1 MSVYSLLPIHR
12 QPERVRSWCN
22 SLQATYPSG
31 RHYVRWIAGGVT
43 FVGILWFIVLPS
55 LFGHGQ
61 PMGPPFHDLGPPPSP
76 HHPLPLKSPLH
87 GSEVEVEDPPLR
99 LPQSHSSS
107 ARANAVRDAFL
118 HAYKGYTQY
127 AWGYDELRPKSGGRA
142 NTFNGWSITLLDA
155 LDTLWIMDLRD
166 QFYEAI
172 PAVANKSFLT
182 EDKFA
187 PFFETVIRALGGML
201 SAYALS
207 KEPILL
213 TRADDLG
220 KALLPVFNTTSGLP
234 MYAVNTATGATRK
247 SWSVDAFWAEV
258 TSCQLEYKYLAHLTG
273 RKSYF
278 DRSRQVHSLDRSII
292 SWISC
297 TTCPPLSIFTRLS
310 GPSRRVSPLIVCY
323 QLLYAFSIFNYM
335 GSAEKISVGAAAD
348 SGYEYFLKQY
358 LLTARA
364 EPRVREMYLK
374 SARAII
380 ENLFFLSPNRK
391 LLYVTDMSGRTVTR
405 TFEHLSCFLPGLFIL
420 GTKMIDMPPSDREL
434 HEWAAR
440 GLAYTCYV
448 SYADQPC
455 GLGPDE
461 MVMDPWLTNDG
472 SSGRWIDHVNAWKE
486 EGKPGGVPPGLHEP
500 PPVKGGGTRDYRI
513 KKNDYLLRPEVV
525 ESLYLMWRTTGDERW
540 RERGWEIFQAI
551 EKHTWTAYGFASLRG
566 VDRETPAKLDE
577 MPSYFLA
584 ETLKYLYL
592 LFVDEDIIS
601 LDRWVFNTEAHP
613 LPVFEWSQ
621 WEKVQYKIPL

>member
-1 MSVYSLLPIHR
+1 MSIYSLLPIHR

-22 SLQATYPSG
+22 SFQATYFTG

-43 FVGILWFIVLPS
+43 FIGVLWFIVLPS

-61 PMGPPFHDLGPPPSP
+61 HLGPPLHDFGPPPSRP
-76 HHPLPLKSPLH
+76 DHHHPVSLESPLH
-87 GSEVEVEDPPLR
+87 DAEDPPPR
-99 LPQSHSSS
+99 LPQSPSSS
-107 ARANAVRDAFL
+107 ARSDAVRDAFL

-142 NTFNGWSITLLDA
+142 NNFNGWSITLLDA

-172 PAVANKSFLT
+172 PMVASKSFLA

-187 PFFETVIRALGGML
+187 PFFETVIRALGGLL

-207 KEPILL
+207 REPIFL

-247 SWSVDAFWAEV
+247 GWNVDAFWAEV

-273 RKSYF
+273 RKDYF
-278 DRSRQVHSLDRSII
+278 DRVDHII
-292 SWISC
+292 NIMHNMSA
-297 TTCPPLSIFTRLS
+297 TTD
-310 GPSRRVSPLIVCY
+310 
-323 QLLYAFSIFNYM
+323 LYPTQWSVKEGKPTNK
-335 GSAEKISVGAAAD
+335 KISVGAAAD
-348 SGYEYFLKQY
+348 SGYEYLLKQY
-358 LLTARA
+358 LLTAHA

-374 SARAII
+374 SARAIV

-391 LLYVTDMSGRTVTR
+391 LLYVTDTNRRAVTR
-405 TFEHLSCFLPGLFIL
+405 TFEHLSCFLPGLFAL
-420 GTKMIDMPPSDREL
+420 GTKMIDMPPNDREL
-434 HEWAAR
+434 HEWAAQ

-455 GLGPDE
+455 GLGADE
-461 MVMDPWLTNDG
+461 MVMDPWLINDG
-472 SSGRWIDHVNAWKE
+472 SSGRWIDHVNAWIE
-486 EGKPGGVPPGLHEP
+486 EGRPGGVPPGLHEP

-551 EKHTWTAYGFASLRG
+551 EKHARTAYGFASLRG
-566 VDRETPAKLDE
+566 VDRETPEKLDE

-592 LFVDEDIIS
+592 LFLEEDIIP

-621 WEKVQYKIPL
+621 WEKVQYKIPF

>member
-1 MSVYSLLPIHR
+1 MSVYSLLPIYR

-22 SLQATYPSG
+22 SFQATYFTG

-43 FVGILWFIVLPS
+43 FIGILWFIVLPS

-61 PMGPPFHDLGPPPSP
+61 PMGAPFHGLGPPPSP
-76 HHPLPLKSPLH
+76 HHPAPLKSPLH
-87 GSEVEVEDPPLR
+87 GTEVGVEDPPLR
-99 LPQSHSSS
+99 LPQSPSSS
-107 ARANAVRDAFL
+107 ARADAVRDAFL

-172 PAVANKSFLT
+172 PTVANKSFLT

-187 PFFETVIRALGGML
+187 PFFETVIRALGGLL

-234 MYAVNTATGATRK
+234 MYAVNMATGATRK
-247 SWSVDAFWAEV
+247 SWSVDAFWAEM

-273 RKSYF
+273 RKDYF
-278 DRSRQVHSLDRSII
+278 DRVDHIMDIMHNMSATIDLYPTQWSIEEGKP
-292 SWISC
+292 
-297 TTCPPLSIFTRLS
+297 T
-310 GPSRRVSPLIVCY
+310 
-323 QLLYAFSIFNYM
+323 NK
-335 GSAEKISVGAAAD
+335 KISVGAAAD
-348 SGYEYFLKQY
+348 SGYEYLLKQY

-364 EPRVREMYLK
+364 EPRVGEMYLK

-391 LLYVTDMSGRTVTR
+391 LLYVTDMNRRTVTR
-405 TFEHLSCFLPGLFIL
+405 TFEHLSCFLPGLFTL

-500 PPVKGGGTRDYRI
+500 PPVKGGGIRDYRI

-551 EKHTWTAYGFASLRG
+551 EKHAWTAYGFASLRG

-592 LFVDEDIIS
+592 LFVEEDIIP

-621 WEKVQYKIPL
+621 WEKVQYKIPF

>member
-1 MSVYSLLPIHR
+1 MAIYSLLPTHR
-12 QPERVRSWCN
+12 QPERMRSWC
-22 SLQATYPSG
+22 SSFQTTHLTG
-31 RHYVRWIAGGVT
+31 RHYARWIAGGVT
-43 FVGILWFIVLPS
+43 FIGVLWFIVLPS
-55 LFGHGQ
+55 LFGRGKY
-61 PMGPPFHDLGPPPSP
+61 MGPPFHDLGPPPP
-76 HHPLPLKSPLH
+76 PPAQHHPVLPESPP
-87 GSEVEVEDPPLR
+87 EVEIDYPPPHP
-99 LPQSHSSS
+99 PQSAPNS
-107 ARANAVRDAFL
+107 ARSDAVRDAFL
-118 HAYKGYTQY
+118 HAYNGYTRY
-127 AWGYDELRPKSGGRA
+127 AWGFDELRPKSGGKA

-155 LDTLWIMDLRD
+155 LDSLWIMDLHD

-172 PAVANKSFLT
+172 PAVANITFLT

-187 PFFETVIRALGGML
+187 PFFETVIRALGGLL

-207 KEPILL
+207 GEPILL

-220 KALLPVFNTTSGLP
+220 KALLPVFNTNSGLP
-234 MYAVNTATGATRK
+234 MYAVNTATGATRPG
-247 SWSVDAFWAEV
+247 WNVDAFFAEMA
-258 TSCQLEYKYLAHLTG
+258 SCQLEYKYLAHLTG
-273 RKSYF
+273 RTDY
-278 DRSRQVHSLDRSII
+278 
-292 SWISC
+292 
-297 TTCPPLSIFTRLS
+297 FTRVDHVIDIMYKLS
-310 GPSRRVSPLIVCY
+310 PTTD
-323 QLLYAFSIFNYM
+323 LYPTQWSIKQGKPANNVL
-335 GSAEKISVGAAAD
+335 SVGAAAD
-348 SGYEYFLKQY
+348 SGYEYLLKQY
-358 LLTARA
+358 LLTARS

-374 SARAII
+374 SVRAII

-391 LLYVTDMSGRTVTR
+391 LLYVTDMNRGTVSR
-405 TFEHLSCFLPGLFIL
+405 TFEHLSCFLPGLLVL

-434 HEWAAR
+434 HEWAAQ

-448 SYADQPC
+448 SYADQPS

-461 MVMDPWLTNDG
+461 MVMDPWTINDG
-472 SSGRWIDHVNAWKE
+472 SSGQWISHVKAWIE

-500 PPVKGGGTRDYRI
+500 APAKDGSAQDYRI
-513 KKNDYLLRPEVV
+513 KKTDYLLRPEVV

-540 RERGWEIFQAI
+540 RERGWEIFQSI
-551 EKHTWTAYGFASLRG
+551 EKHAWTVYGYASLRG

-592 LFVDEDIIS
+592 LFVEEDIIP